1 MKKYKKQIKQHTVD
15 YGLPTVKPYLSAI
28 RLISF
33 LIFIFSLS
41 VLSLSCEQKANWNL
55 KSSQE
60 QFLIVDGILT
70 NEFKNH
76 TVNLS
81 LSVSGLNDSPEAVSG
96 AEVSVSD
103 GNETY
108 HFFEDTITPGTY
120 VSDVRFTGVIN
131 KTYTLNIENNEKI
144 YFAGANMF
152 PVSISSP
159 LPYKQVQ
166 DTNLYYIVFDITS
179 FNPNESA
186 MGEVILDWSEVA
198 GYENLPLNETS
209 AHLFFYYLTTIDVN
223 QIFAPAHEIVLFP
236 LGSLMIQR
244 KYSLSPQ
251 HEEFIR
257 SLLLETQWHGGN
269 FDIEEGN
276 VHTNLSEGA
285 LGFFGA
291 CSVISDTSIVH

>member
-1 MKKYKKQIKQHTVD
+1 MKEHKMQIKQHTMDCV
-15 YGLPTVKPYLSAI
+15 LPILKPYLSAMQ
-28 RLISF
+28 LM
-33 LIFIFSLS
+33 FIFSLS
-41 VLSLSCEQKANWNL
+41 VLSFSCEKKANWHL

-70 NEFKNH
+70 NEFKNQ

-103 GNETY
+103 GNVTY
-108 HFFEDTITPGTY
+108 YFFEDTITSGIY

-131 KTYTLNIENNEKI
+131 KTYTLNIEYNEKN

-152 PVSISSP
+152 PVSISDP

-166 DTNLYYIVFDITS
+166 DTNLYYIVSDITY

-186 MGEVILDWSEVA
+186 MFEVILDWSEVA

-209 AHLFFYYLTTIDVN
+209 AHLFFIILQQLMLIK
-223 QIFAPAHEIVLFP
+223 FLHRLMKLFCF
-236 LGSLMIQR
+236 L
-244 KYSLSPQ
+244 K
-251 HEEFIR
+251 
-257 SLLLETQWHGGN
+257 LL
-269 FDIEEGN
+269 
-276 VHTNLSEGA
+276 
-285 LGFFGA
+285 
-291 CSVISDTSIVH
+291 